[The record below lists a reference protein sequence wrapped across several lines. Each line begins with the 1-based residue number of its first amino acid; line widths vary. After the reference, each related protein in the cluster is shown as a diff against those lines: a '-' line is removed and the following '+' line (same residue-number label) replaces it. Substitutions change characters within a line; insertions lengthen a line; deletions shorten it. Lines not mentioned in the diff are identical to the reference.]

1 MFTGIVEETGKVE
14 VIKQGTRSS
23 QITIRTEKLLQDLN
37 KGDSI
42 NTNGVCLT
50 VVAFDKTSF
59 TVDVMPE
66 TMSRTNLGELRA
78 GSSVNLERALRLSD
92 RLGGHLVSGH
102 IDGTGKISSRWND
115 GNAEWFRIT
124 APKEILKYIAEKGS
138 VAIDG
143 ISLTVVEANDASFTV
158 SVIPHT
164 RRETTISGKKA
175 GDLVNIECDIIAKYL
190 EKLINNGRGPGH
202 ITLDFLADKGF
213 IE

>member
-1 MFTGIVEETGKVE
+1 MFTGIIEETGKVGA
-14 VIKQGTRSS
+14 VRKGQHSS
-23 QITIRTEKLLQDLN
+23 QITVSAGRILSDIHT
-37 KGDSI
+37 GDSI

-50 VVAFDKTSF
+50 VVTFNKTSF

-66 TMSRTNLGELRA
+66 TMSRTNLGDLRA
-78 GSSVNLERALRLSD
+78 GSEVNLERALKLSD

-102 IDGTGKISSRWND
+102 IDGTGKIASRWKD

-124 APKEILKYIAEKGS
+124 AGKEILKYIVEKGS

-143 ISLTVVEANDASFTV
+143 ISLTVVEANEASFTV

-164 RRETTISGKKA
+164 HQQTTISGKKA
-175 GDLVNIECDIIAKYL
+175 GELVNIECDMIAKYL
-190 EKLINNGRGPGH
+190 EKLINNGRGTER
-202 ITLDFLADKGF
+202 ISFDFLADKGF